1 MTVCVGSYVLGAM
14 TFAAGVGLYYVLV
27 AVL

>member
-1 MTVCVGSYVLGAM
+1 MTVCVGSYVLGAA
-14 TFAAGVGLYYVLV
+14 TFAAGFGLYRVLG